1 MFDIDELSEE
11 EFDSLTNK
19 ALDIYTFLVSEA
31 LPFSSEKAYEKLL
44 SISKQDD
51 FTIEFSFRHVNDND
65 DTDEDMIDIEDL
77 ICTEIYYKISKDQK
91 SFDRI
96 HIVNIIFDPNGNNQN
111 NISATWFIE

>member
-31 LPFSSEKAYEKLL
+31 LPFSSKKAYEKLL

-51 FTIEFSFRHVNDND
+51 FTIEISFRNIID
-65 DTDEDMIDIEDL
+65 DDDMTEDMIDIEDL
-77 ICTEIYYKISKDQK
+77 ICAEVYYKISKEENI
-91 SFDRI
+91 FDRI
-96 HIVNIIFDPNGNNQN
+96 HIVNIIFEPNGNNQN